1 MIYHLYH
8 TLRYFGNQTFG
19 LCFQRHDL
27 YFPGNFTQP
36 DFLFRINA
44 LGKERLLSDIQA
56 LPIYFQPADHRTSF
70 LRMRATKGKSP

>member
-44 LGKERLLSDIQA
+44 LGKGDCYRIFRHFRYIFNRLITGLLSSA
-56 LPIYFQPADHRTSF
+56 
-70 LRMRATKGKSP
+70 